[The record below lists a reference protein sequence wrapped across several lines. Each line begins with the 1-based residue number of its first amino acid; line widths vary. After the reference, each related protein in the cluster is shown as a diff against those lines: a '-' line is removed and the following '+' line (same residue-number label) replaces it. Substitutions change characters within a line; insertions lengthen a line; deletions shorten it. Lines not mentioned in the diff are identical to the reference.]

1 MIDWVEVSAVDVVPG
16 DTVKVAEAAYK
27 TKATAIHNGRICKVV
42 KVESGDV
49 VVASIDGKL
58 PYLKGTRHAPH
69 VLRKMVLHES
79 IS

>member
-1 MIDWVEVSAVDVVPG
+1 MIEWIEVSATDVRPG
-16 DTVKVAEAAYK
+16 DTVKVDAAAYK

-42 KVESGDV
+42 SVESGDV

-58 PYLKGTRHAPH
+58 PYLKSTRHAPH
-69 VLRKMVLHES
+69 VLRKMVVHES